1 VPKKL
6 LLFYL
11 VLFLTGGVLAMAQ
24 APKPSETGKIRLY
37 DADLGTVVVVDR
49 VVKSDREWQ
58 KLLTPEQYEV
68 TANKGTE
75 RPFTCEFKE
84 LKASGTYQCIRCGTA
99 LFKAGTKF
107 ESGTGWPSFYEPVS
121 PLNVLEKPDNSLGM
135 ARTEVVCARCG
146 AHLGHVF
153 KDGPRPTGK
162 RYCIN
167 GVALQFVPFGAAS
180 KLQQATF
187 GAGCFWHVQEE
198 FDKVKGVKET
208 AVGFAGGTVPDPS
221 YELVCGG
228 NTGHAEVVHIKYD
241 PKQVSYDELLKVFW
255 LIHDPTQLDR
265 QGPDVGKQYRSAIFY
280 YNDGQKAAAE
290 KSKQAE
296 QKKYKQPIVTEIVP
310 AADFF
315 RAEEYHQRY
324 MQKQKR

>member
-1 VPKKL
+1 MSQPPK
-6 LLFYL
+6 
-11 VLFLTGGVLAMAQ
+11 A
-24 APKPSETGKIRLY
+24 SESGKVRLY
-37 DADLGTVVVVDR
+37 DPELGTVVVVDR

-75 RPFTCEFKE
+75 RPYTCSFEEVKGDGF
-84 LKASGTYQCIRCGTA
+84 YRCVRCGTA

-121 PLNVLEKPDNSLGM
+121 PLNIKELPDNSLGIK
-135 ARTEVVCARCG
+135 RTEVVCARCG

-153 KDGPRPTGK
+153 DDGPRPTGK

-167 GVALQFVPFGAAS
+167 GVALKFVPFGAAS
-180 KLQQATF
+180 KLKQATF

-228 NTGHAEVVHIKYD
+228 NTGHAEVVHLKYD
-241 PKQVSYDELLKVFW
+241 PKQVSYEELLKVFW
-255 LIHDPTQLDR
+255 RIHDPTQLDR
-265 QGPDVGKQYRSAIFY
+265 QGPDVGKQYRSVIFY
-280 YNDGQKAAAE
+280 YDDEQKAAAE
-290 KSKQAE
+290 KSQQAE
-296 QKKYKQPIVTEIVP
+296 QKKHKQPIVTELIP
-310 AADFF
+310 ASDFF

-324 MQKQKR
+324 LEKQRGK